1 MPATKGNN
9 SSRRPRQTEQIM
21 FGISKRTADPSFK
34 TSPSKKS
41 RHYIIDSDE
50 FSSDQ
55 DVESDIVHVSR
66 ESSFTKGREVV
77 DEDTTDSDTIV
88 VLAQQPE
95 EKWEEID
102 DEVETAKTLFH
113 SMPIEIH
120 QKIAEFLP
128 TDSDVARYSRVCRR
142 CHQSITVS
150 VWRLRFLQTFDHVPN
165 TGPTE
170 LANKYASRRAITK
183 LFTKFDLAIHASSM
197 NRSEV
202 QIANRNQQLC
212 LDMLKNLIIES
223 NARKIRN
230 ADGNELVVGNNLDYI
245 RGFVSYV
252 PGTKGNVVDIVDA
265 ILKTEKC
272 WDVMTVCSVDS
283 SPDTLVMV
291 IQLCL
296 TPISWDPRYCNN
308 SVSHFDWSQFEV
320 YAAPQQQPV
329 FVGQWKNDLNVQW
342 CLHVANFF
350 KFHLK
355 AKNGEGVLAHAF
367 AALSQDQLPRAWL
380 GRLQQGTQKLES
392 NWKGAYFYLDRD
404 ELTRMRLVG
413 GKDGGL
419 YLDEL
424 NGGEFQDIS
433 IFFDEQK
440 FGKASWPA
448 AWEEIL
454 KSDPFSKVYVNEQQN
469 HGPRR
474 STRSRK
480 VKQHKEIPSPGV
492 KYFYGSSQDSREAH
506 FYGVVHG
513 IPTQHGIPGF
523 QRVTMMKF
531 FPDHNGHYD
540 PGQVWAYE
548 GCVLP
553 GGSIIVGRWWDAT
566 AEAGSDVFS
575 GPFVFWNVESSEADM
590 PMDGE
595 DALHFL
601 KMMSY

>member
-113 SMPIEIH
+113 SMPIETRTLRDTLGFADDAINR
-120 QKIAEFLP
+120 LP
-128 TDSDVARYSRVCRR
+128 SAFGGYGFSKLLTMSPIPAQQSWQTNMLRDV
-142 CHQSITVS
+142 QSQSCSQNSI
-150 VWRLRFLQTFDHVPN
+150 LRFT
-165 TGPTE
+165 
-170 LANKYASRRAITK
+170 RAT
-183 LFTKFDLAIHASSM
+183 
-197 NRSEV
+197 
-202 QIANRNQQLC
+202 
-212 LDMLKNLIIES
+212 IES